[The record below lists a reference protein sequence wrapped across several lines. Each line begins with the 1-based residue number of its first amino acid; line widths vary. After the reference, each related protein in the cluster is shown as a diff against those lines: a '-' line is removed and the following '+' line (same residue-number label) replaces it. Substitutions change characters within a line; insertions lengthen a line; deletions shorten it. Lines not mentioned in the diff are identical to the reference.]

1 MKQIRSDSLAP
12 FPLYC
17 FGPLAAA
24 VIPAA
29 ISAASSL
36 ASNAANFFSQKST
49 NRKQMELAAEAND
62 YQKQL
67 NERIM
72 QREDTAYQRAV
83 ADAQAAGL
91 SPLVTAGTGGA
102 GAGGTVSGNMNVPQL
117 SAPQLDPN
125 MFQDAIRSFQQS
137 AMQQR
142 QIDAQNKSQDKQL
155 SFETT
160 KLQATLDA
168 QNQMLDKQLEAAS
181 QSQDKELADRQ
192 AARIEQSRQFN
203 AQLSFLIDSK
213 NQDYILEMQKDAI
226 RSASELG
233 IKKLNFVH
241 DVEALQAGYDRF
253 ADAYTQAGSRV
264 MSEYY
269 RDHGFGADQVTETT
283 SGANSSSSGV
293 SSGFSGSAS
302 AGGSGSGSGAGASG
316 HLGAEYSDNESQSI
330 SVNKT
335 SNVYE
340 KMRKA
345 QADAGNLA
353 GFPVL
358 IPMVKKR
365 D

>member
-1 MKQIRSDSLAP
+1 MKQVRSDSLAP

-17 FGPLAAA
+17 LGPLAAA

-102 GAGGTVSGNMNVPQL
+102 GAGGTVSGSMNVPQL
-117 SAPQLDPN
+117 AAPQLDPN

-137 AMQQR
+137 AMQER
-142 QIDAQNKSQDKQL
+142 QIDAQNKSQDKQV
-155 SFETT
+155 SFETM
-160 KLQATLDA
+160 KLQTQLDA
-168 QNQMLDKQLEAAS
+168 QDKMLDKQLEAAS
-181 QSQDKELADRQ
+181 KSQDKELADRQ

-203 AQLSFLIDSK
+203 AQLNFLIDSK
-213 NQDYILEMQKDAI
+213 NQDYVLELQKDAI
-226 RSASELG
+226 HSASELG
-233 IKKLNFVH
+233 IKNLNFV
-241 DVEALQAGYDRF
+241 DSMEALEAGYDTF
-253 ADAYTQAGSRV
+253 TQAYVQAGDRV
-264 MSEYY
+264 MNNYY
-269 RDHGFGADQVTETT
+269 ADHGFGADQVTETT

-293 SSGFSGSAS
+293 STKLDSGGYGHVSAPSASGSL
-302 AGGSGSGSGAGASG
+302 GASYEAG
-316 HLGAEYSDNESQSI
+316 DSQAI

-358 IPMVKKR
+358 IPKVKKR